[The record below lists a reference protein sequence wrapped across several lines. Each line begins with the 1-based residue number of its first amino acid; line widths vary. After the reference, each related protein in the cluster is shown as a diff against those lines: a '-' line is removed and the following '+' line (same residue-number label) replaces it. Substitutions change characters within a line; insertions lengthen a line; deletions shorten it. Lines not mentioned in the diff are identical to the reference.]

1 MGIYIKDPD
10 AVVDYTVDYGG
21 DGYLL
26 VGEIISTSVWEI
38 SPVITGG
45 LAFNVDANGTKDS
58 STAQV
63 FVKDGIPGDIY
74 KLTNRIVTNSGRT
87 DDRTFHIRVE
97 NK

>member
-26 VGEIISTSVWEI
+26 ASEVISTSVWEI
-38 SPVITGG
+38 SPAGE
-45 LAFNVDANGTKDS
+45 LDFNVDANGTHDDT
-58 STAQV
+58 TAQV
-63 FVKDGIPGDIY
+63 FVKGGIPGDIY
-74 KLTNRIVTNSGRT
+74 KLTNRIVTNNGRT
-87 DDRTFHIRVE
+87 DDRTFQLRVE